1 VEAKIFFLV
10 RLTAIFILSIASTG
24 FSEGNPSLRFSPCK
38 SQIRSILQEW
48 KSKEEWQKHPA
59 DNDQFLFYTPT
70 EKIGVWIDLKELD
83 ENGIEIA
90 RVESTNITQMKF
102 SAKNCK
108 PEISVSKL
116 PNQPQGIRI
125 FSDEKIREKIATG
138 KKGFIY
144 TWSPAMPLSVDGVSE
159 IKKAAEE
166 MKVALIV
173 ILDKNANKKTASVI
187 VRKNGWPEDYL
198 STNTSLELRY
208 RGAFNHFPSA
218 LVFKDSKISPKIIP
232 GLRNATF
239 YANQAKEFGL

>member
-1 VEAKIFFLV
+1 
-10 RLTAIFILSIASTG
+10 
-24 FSEGNPSLRFSPCK
+24 
-38 SQIRSILQEW
+38 
-48 KSKEEWQKHPA
+48 
-59 DNDQFLFYTPT
+59 
-70 EKIGVWIDLKELD
+70 
-83 ENGIEIA
+83 
-90 RVESTNITQMKF
+90 
-102 SAKNCK
+102 
-108 PEISVSKL
+108 
-116 PNQPQGIRI
+116 
-125 FSDEKIREKIATG
+125 
-138 KKGFIY
+138 
-144 TWSPAMPLSVDGVSE
+144 MPLSVDGVSE